1 MEDEIKIAPHDSVQ
15 THSVQNDAN
24 SEISERFGHFK
35 RQEAESINPS
45 AINQEIGRK
54 KGFHNVPSIKS
65 QLE

>member
-1 MEDEIKIAPHDSVQ
+1 MEDEIKIALHDSVQ
-15 THSVQNDAN
+15 TRVENDAN